1 MDMKWVG
8 RSGVMQA
15 RDAWNVVP
23 ARRTREEMA
32 ASAMS
37 ELSSETSLHNRART
51 RGARRF
57 VRLML
62 LCVSVLLGQ
71 QAWATGCKTINGY
84 PKVYNLT
91 LPGSSTM
98 IPRDAPVGTTLAVV
112 NGPML
117 TAGSPTNSATW
128 FAECNTP
135 NGTINVVLT
144 STPWPL
150 ASPGIYSTNVTG
162 VGVKMVRASVPVPGS
177 VAYTPSNFPGATSPP
192 YGWYWYANPIFV
204 YTFVKTGPISGGTIT
219 AADIPTLGL
228 NLDGTA
234 TVFTSTN
241 SGTITFT
248 AGACVTPDVQVPLDA
263 ASVKAFT
270 GVGSTTGAKSFN
282 IAVNSCP
289 PGLNSVSYQLDA
301 ASGITVVNA
310 SQGVIGLGSSA
321 TAKGIGLQIKDN
333 SNNPVSFGS
342 MHATTGYNRASGGS
356 FTIPL
361 KALYYQTASTLSAGS
376 VVSQAVFT
384 MSYQ

>member
-1 MDMKWVG
+1 MDMNWVE
-8 RSGVMQA
+8 RSGVLQACGARNAVPAERA
-15 RDAWNVVP
+15 RDEVAPSV
-23 ARRTREEMA
+23 
-32 ASAMS
+32 MS
-37 ELSSETSLHNRART
+37 ESSSETPLRCSART

-62 LCVSVLLGQ
+62 LCASVLLGQ
-71 QAWATGCKTINGY
+71 QAWAAGCKTMNGY

-117 TAGSPTNSATW
+117 TAGSSSNTATW

-135 NGTINVVLT
+135 TGSLNLVLT

-150 ASPGIYSTNVTG
+150 ASPGIYSTNVAG

-177 VAYTPSNFPGATSPP
+177 VAYTPSSFPGNIGAP
-192 YGWYWYANPIFV
+192 YGWYWYANPVFV
-204 YTFVKTGPISGGTIT
+204 YTFVKTGPISGGTVT
-219 AADIPTLGL
+219 SADIPTMAF

-241 SGTITFT
+241 SGKITFT

-289 PGLNSVSYQLDA
+289 PGLTSVSYQLDA

-310 SQGVIGLGSSA
+310 SQGVIGLGNSA

-342 MHATTGYNRASGGS
+342 MHATTGYNRTNGGN

-361 KALYYQTASTLSAGS
+361 KAFYYQTASTLSAGS